1 MVVGSLGGLAA
12 LCQAD
17 VRQCRESCEVIEIR
31 LDLLGTAG
39 IAERAWSHLAGL
51 PLLFT
56 ARRAEEGGS
65 GALTAAARMAMLR
78 ESLDDAACID
88 IEVASIGEM
97 QPVLAELRARR
108 MPWVASFHDF
118 EKLPE
123 NPVLAEAARQAKAA
137 GAAVFKAA
145 ARVHHPA
152 DLARLAE
159 FQLAEHGI
167 PTATMG
173 MGPLAAVS
181 RLLCAQCGSVLN
193 YGYLGKEATAP
204 GQWAA
209 GALKEAIAR
218 LEPLRR

>member
-97 QPVLAELRARR
+97 EPVLAELRARR

-123 NPVLAEAARQAKAA
+123 NPVLAEAARSSSSPSTASPPPRWAWGRWLRFRGCCA
-137 GAAVFKAA
+137 RSAA
-145 ARVHHPA
+145 A
-152 DLARLAE
+152 
-159 FQLAEHGI
+159 
-167 PTATMG
+167 
-173 MGPLAAVS
+173 
-181 RLLCAQCGSVLN
+181 C
-193 YGYLGKEATAP
+193 
-204 GQWAA
+204 
-209 GALKEAIAR
+209 
-218 LEPLRR
+218 